1 MEAITQ
7 AASAAAST
15 VAKAAAKT
23 LRAVAPVVEPEG
35 KVPSTKQLEL
45 FFENRA
51 LRPEFFTFDPKGNL
65 IVREELAGAG
75 KGKYDTV
82 PGAVK
87 KVYTIPPYR
96 PITKEEREEATAKR
110 IDAVRAIEDE
120 YDTAITE
127 LRQLYNDYKEGDEV
141 TIEEILKANEKVEGL
156 DATRHAAMYP
166 VREVYGLTG
175 LPVKLVFREDV
186 FDKEKSFG
194 EQELTFIRRST
205 QRLRKLYVTEG
216 EEVIPEPPVREE
228 AGAAA
233 AAPATES
240 KVQGGG
246 AAGKDTFAQQLAK
259 DLKIILFGQPEEN
272 EYGFLSTF
280 YPVEFV
286 LNGIKYFTIEQVLA
300 AEKARLFL
308 EDDLRQRIMKTRAPR
323 SMRTMANNIVRKTA
337 QQTGGMRAIDL
348 HEWQGN
354 VRKDLLRQATL
365 AKFKQHADLKDR
377 LVATGDATLV
387 LADSREKSDGIGI
400 ALTDPLAANPAA
412 WKGGNLYGSVLM
424 DVRKQLREEDRG
436 DEVVTGGAGTEAVKE
451 SVISSDGYHEKLE
464 RARKIAIMNRVRGRV
479 GFN

>member
-23 LRAVAPVVEPEG
+23 LKAVAPVVEPEG

-96 PITKEEREEATAKR
+96 PITKEERDEANAKR
-110 IDAVRAIEDE
+110 VDAVRAIEDE
-120 YDTAITE
+120 YDNAITE
-127 LRQLYNDYKEGDEV
+127 LRQKYNDYKAGEEV
-141 TIEEILKANEKVEGL
+141 TIEEILKVNEKVEAL

-175 LPVKLVFREDV
+175 LPVKYVFRDAI
-186 FDKEKSFG
+186 FEKNRSFG

-216 EEVIPEPPVREE
+216 EEVIPEAPVREE
-228 AGAAA
+228 RV
-233 AAPATES
+233 AAPAAES

-246 AAGKDTFAQQLAK
+246 SAGNFAQQLAK

-323 SMRTMANNIVRKTA
+323 SMRTMSNNIVRKTA
-337 QQTGGMRAIDL
+337 QQTGGMRAIEL

-354 VRKDLLRQATL
+354 VRKDLLRQATI
-365 AKFKQHADLKDR
+365 AKFKQHADLKER
-377 LVATGDATLV
+377 LMATGDAVLV
-387 LADSREKSDGIGI
+387 LADSREKHDGIGLAI
-400 ALTDPLAANPAA
+400 TDPLAANAAA
-412 WKGGNLYGSVLM
+412 WKGGNLYGSILM

-436 DEVVTGGAGTEAVKE
+436 DEVVAGGAGTEAVKE
-451 SVISSDGYHEKLE
+451 SVISDVGYHQKIEQ
-464 RARKIAIMNRVRGRV
+464 ARKAAIINRVRGRV
-479 GFN
+479 TFG